1 LWPYIKNSIFS
12 APIVEMDDLWQR
24 IASKFEEIGCWHI
37 LLTPLKELGYAYM
50 KVLMKVVVT

>member
-1 LWPYIKNSIFS
+1 M
-12 APIVEMDDLWQR
+12 VEMDDLWQR